1 MLRDLL
7 AVYPGQCAPFM
18 LILHEIQNVG
28 FMVKM

>member
-7 AVYPGQCAPFM
+7 AVYLRQCVPFM

-28 FMVKM
+28 FRLER

>member
-7 AVYPGQCAPFM
+7 AIYLGQCAPFL

-28 FMVKM
+28 LRVEM